1 MENNMAT
8 NESKRVQKQRRENF
22 DRVSVL
28 IEKGG
33 KHLLR
38 VLALREGVS
47 IAEMIRRAV
56 LARGGL
62 RVLPYPA
69 ELEKLESVTTQE
81 EAQRAVYQM
90 QNNETATE
98 VMRHLSEA
106 LGGEP
111 AQAEYTT
118 TMTHG
123 DIASFR
129 NAVRRIEA
137 AIEAA
142 GPGDSVFSPPVEVRL
157 YGLEIGIMRR
167 MLANI
172 ERIDNATP
180 QAEDGVSNT

>member
-1 MENNMAT
+1 MENSMAT
-8 NESKRVQKQRRENF
+8 KESKRVQRQRKENF

-62 RVLPYPA
+62 RMLPYPA
-69 ELEKLESVTTQE
+69 DLAKLETVTTQE

-90 QNNETATE
+90 QNNEYVVE
-98 VMRHLSEA
+98 VYRHISEA

-123 DIASFR
+123 DIADFR
-129 NAVRRIEA
+129 NAVQRIEA

-142 GPGDSVFSPPVEVRL
+142 GPGDSVFSPPVEVKL
-157 YGLEIGIMRR
+157 YGREIGIMRR

-180 QAEDGVSNT
+180 QAEDGE

>member
-1 MENNMAT
+1 MAT

-62 RVLPYPA
+62 RMLPYPETLA
-69 ELEKLESVTTQE
+69 ELEHVTTQA
-81 EAQRAVYQM
+81 EARRAVYQM
-90 QNNETATE
+90 QNHEEASETIQRVIDGLAD
-98 VMRHLSEA
+98 
-106 LGGEP
+106 EP
-111 AQAEYTT
+111 ERAEYTT
-118 TMTHG
+118 RLDHA
-123 DIASFR
+123 DIWNFR
-129 NAVRRIEA
+129 DAVRRIES
-137 AIEAA
+137 AIEAEN
-142 GPGDSVFSPPVEVRL
+142 PVDSVFAPPVTVKL
-157 YGLEIGIMRR
+157 YGREIGIMRR

-180 QAEDGVSNT
+180 QVEDGDING